1 MDMTEKEAP
10 PEMAADVPQA
20 HENDGSQPSI
30 HLLQLQRTFQ
40 RGDMLV
46 EALKGID
53 LDIED
58 GEFVALV
65 GPSGSGKSTLLNL
78 IGGLDHP
85 TAGELW
91 VDGVPLH
98 TADADQRTNH
108 RRHKVGFI
116 FQSFNLLPRLTAVEN
131 VAVPLM
137 LAGVDKEERLERA
150 AQLLQRVGLGHRL
163 DHYPTE
169 MSGGEQQRTA
179 VARALIYAANSEFS
193 GTFKDSLPLSGT
205 SGTLRSRLGNVRG
218 KILGKTGSI
227 AYVNSLAGY
236 AQTQN
241 ETLAFVIIGNKLT
254 ENKNSSP
261 VVDKIA
267 SALVTN

>member
-10 PEMAADVPQA
+10 PETAANVPQA
-20 HENDGSQPSI
+20 HENDGNQPSI

-179 VARALIYAANSEFS
+179 VARALVHEPALILADEPTGNL
-193 GTFKDSLPLSGT
+193 DSKIGAEVMDLLRELNAEQGL
-205 SGTLRSRLGNVRG
+205 TL
-218 KILGKTGSI
+218 I
-227 AYVNSLAGY
+227 
-236 AQTQN
+236 
-241 ETLAFVIIGNKLT
+241 
-254 ENKNSSP
+254 
-261 VVDKIA
+261 VVTHDA
-267 SALVTN
+267 